1 MHAECNDLL
10 SFNPD
15 KRSSDMP
22 TIALFSSTFTN
33 EAEII
38 GELSTLTGS
47 QVISD
52 KDIIIDASS
61 KYTIDKNKLEQT
73 LYAKMS
79 VFNQFTLEKER
90 CLAYLKSSLAD
101 MLAQN
106 DRCIYNGIITLLIPA
121 RVTHVLKVLVAG
133 NKEQRIERAMA
144 TGISEKEAKR
154 LIHKHDAGA
163 FELTDF
169 LYKKEAWDPS
179 LYDIVIPADKTP
191 IQAVVQIIL
200 ENLQKS
206 AVQKTEAS
214 AQAVR
219 DLALAAQVELAL
231 LGRGHNVEV
240 ATDNGAV
247 RLTVNKSVLNFG
259 KLESELTEIAAAVG
273 GVKGVEV
280 AKGRDYKT
288 SIYRKQQFE
297 LPSKV
302 LLVDDEKEFAQTL
315 SERLISRDV
324 GSHAVYDGQQALD
337 LINDDRPDVMVLDLK
352 MPGIDGIEVL
362 RQTRKS
368 HPNIEVIILTGHGTE
383 EDRKACMALGAF
395 AYLQKPTDIEKL
407 SATIYE
413 AYKKIAAAGKMASS
427 GNAGSRNGRYG

>member
-1 MHAECNDLL
+1 
-10 SFNPD
+10 
-15 KRSSDMP
+15 MP

-47 QVISD
+47 QVISE

-90 CLAYLKSSLAD
+90 CLAYLKSSLAA

-106 DRCIYNGIITLLIPA
+106 ERCIYNCIITLLIPA

-191 IQAVVQIIL
+191 TTQAVVQIIL

-206 AVQKTEAS
+206 AVQKTES
-214 AQAVR
+214 SVQAIR

-231 LGRGHNVEV
+231 LSKGHNVEV
-240 ATDNGAV
+240 AADNGTA

-280 AKGRDYKT
+280 VKGRDYKT

-413 AYKKIAAAGKMASS
+413 AYKKIAASGKMAPSS
-427 GNAGSRNGRYG
+427 SSSSRNGRYG

>member
-1 MHAECNDLL
+1 
-10 SFNPD
+10 
-15 KRSSDMP
+15 MP
-22 TIALFSSTFTN
+22 TIALFFSTFTN
-33 EAEII
+33 ETEII

-73 LYAKMS
+73 LYSKMS

-101 MLAQN
+101 MLTQN
-106 DRCIYNGIITLLIPA
+106 DRCIYNGFITLLIPA
-121 RVTHVLKVLVAG
+121 QVTHVLKVLIAG
-133 NKEQRIERAMA
+133 NKEQRIERAVA

-154 LIHKHDAGA
+154 LIHRNDASA
-163 FELTDF
+163 FEFTDF
-169 LYKKEAWDPS
+169 LYRKEAWDSS
-179 LYDIVIPADKTP
+179 LYDIVIPADKTSST
-191 IQAVVQIIL
+191 QAVVQIIL

-206 AVQKTEAS
+206 AVQTTEAS
-214 AQAVR
+214 MQAIR
-219 DLALAAQVELAL
+219 DLALAAQAELAL
-231 LGRGHNVEV
+231 LSRGHNVEV
-240 ATDNGAV
+240 TADNGKV

-273 GVKGVEV
+273 GVMGVEV
-280 AKGRDYKT
+280 VKGRDYKT

-383 EDRKACMALGAF
+383 EDRKACMELGAF

-407 SATIYE
+407 SATIYQ
-413 AYKKIAAAGKMASS
+413 AYKKIAASGAMAS
-427 GNAGSRNGRYG
+427 AGRANSHNGTYGR

>member
-1 MHAECNDLL
+1 
-10 SFNPD
+10 
-15 KRSSDMP
+15 MP

-47 QVISD
+47 QVIND
-52 KDIIIDASS
+52 KDIISDASS
-61 KYTIDKNKLEQT
+61 KYTVDKNKLEQT

-101 MLAQN
+101 MLALN
-106 DRCIYNGIITLLIPA
+106 ERCIYNGFITLLIPA
-121 RVTHVLKVLVAG
+121 RISHVLKVLIAG
-133 NKEQRIERAMA
+133 NKEQRIQRAVA

-154 LIHKHDAGA
+154 LVHKSDASA

-191 IQAVVQIIL
+191 TTQAIVQIIL
-200 ENLQKS
+200 ENMQKS
-206 AVQKTEAS
+206 AVQKTES
-214 AQAVR
+214 SVQAVR
-219 DLALAAQVELAL
+219 DMTLAAQVELAL
-231 LGRGHNVEV
+231 LSRGHNVEV
-240 ATDNGAV
+240 ATDNGRA

-259 KLESELTEIAAAVG
+259 KLESELIEIAGAVG

-280 AKGRDYKT
+280 IKGRDYKT

-324 GSHAVYDGQQALD
+324 GSHAVYGGQQALD
-337 LINDDRPDVMVLDLK
+337 LLNENDRPDVMVLDLK

-383 EDRKACMALGAF
+383 DDRKACMELGAF

-413 AYKKIAAAGKMASS
+413 AYKKIATSGKAAAVGGAS
-427 GNAGSRNGRYG
+427 GRNGRYG